1 MKKTF
6 ITIAFVCVLSL
17 YARAG
22 HEHSQINQ
30 NILIAMHAPMME
42 NAFSQSGDL
51 EYDFLFNMIP
61 HHQGAVDSSKLL
73 LHYFELDKSLKQ
85 LVQNIIKTQ
94 EQEIKEFKSIL
105 ENKNYTKSKLS
116 QKEYL
121 DFINKEKENG
131 QTMMHAMHS
140 IKEDTNMQ
148 KAYIEAMIAHH
159 QGATMSAR
167 NFLKYSKDTKI
178 RAIASKII
186 KDQEQEIL
194 KFKAIL
200 KTIH

>member
-6 ITIAFVCVLSL
+6 IFAFICALSL
-17 YARAG
+17 YAHAG
-22 HEHSQINQ
+22 DEHSQIDQ
-30 NILIAMHAPMME
+30 NILTAMHAPMME

-51 EYDFLFNMIP
+51 EYDFLANMMP

-73 LHYFELDKSLKQ
+73 LHFELDKNLKQ
-85 LVQNIIKTQ
+85 LAQNIIKTQ

-105 ENKNYTKSKLS
+105 ENKNYIKSKLS

-121 DFINKEKENG
+121 DFINKEKENT
-131 QTMMHAMHS
+131 QTMMHAMHNTQ
-140 IKEDTNMQ
+140 EANVQ

-159 QGATMSAR
+159 QGAIMSAK

-186 KDQEQEIL
+186 KDQEKEIL
-194 KFKAIL
+194 EFKALL
-200 KTIH
+200 KTLH